1 MLSKPKKLT
10 DKEKKELKLKK
21 LTQVFGEDIQKTSD
35 EMGEEEEV
43 IDDDDDDI
51 NDLAEIVIDND
62 VYDEELIELTMEH
75 EETSSHSVEIPDKKS
90 KQSSKIPKVSK
101 PKPVHKSKRK
111 KTTMSPE
118 FSDNEV
124 SSKVRKRNTSSRTQV
139 HEDISRPNTD
149 ATLRRSSRQRR
160 PNVNYTD

>member
-1 MLSKPKKLT
+1 MT
-10 DKEKKELKLKK
+10 DKEKKEMKLKK

-43 IDDDDDDI
+43 IDDDDDI

-62 VYDEELIELTMEH
+62 VYDEDLIELTMEH
-75 EETSSHSVEIPDKKS
+75 EESSSPTVEIPKKKS
-90 KQSSKIPKVSK
+90 KPSSKISKVSK
-101 PKPVHKSKRK
+101 PKPVPKSKRK
-111 KTTMSPE
+111 KTTITPE
-118 FSDNEV
+118 CSDNEV
-124 SSKVRKRNTSSRTQV
+124 SSKVRKRNTSSRKQV
-139 HEDISRPNTD
+139 HEEISKLNTD